1 MKYAESITDL
11 IGNTPV
17 VKLQRVAPEGGAE
30 LFAKMESFNPGGS
43 VKDRIG
49 LAMIEA
55 AERDGL
61 LKPGGTI
68 VEPTSGNTGI
78 GLAMVA
84 AARGY
89 KLILAMPE
97 SMSLERRKILS
108 SLGAKIVLTPK
119 EKGMK
124 GAIAGAEMIMERTP
138 GAFMPQQF
146 DNPANPEVHARTT
159 AREVLD
165 VFGKDLDAFV
175 SGVGT
180 GGTITGAGR
189 VLKKE
194 IPGIIMVAVE
204 PEESP
209 VLSGGEPAPHKIQGI
224 GGGWVPNNY
233 DPAVVDRIMTV
244 NYGEACCF
252 ARRLATEEG
261 ILVGISC
268 GAAAHAAAEL
278 AKELGPGKK
287 VLVLLPD
294 TGERYLSTDLFAEPE
309 CDGPLEIN

>member
-1 MKYAESITDL
+1 MKFAESITDL
-11 IGNTPV
+11 IGGTPV
-17 VKLQRVAPEGGAE
+17 VKLSRVAPEGGAE
-30 LFAKMESFNPGGS
+30 LYAKLECFNPGAS
-43 VKDRIG
+43 VKDRIA
-49 LAMIEA
+49 LSMVEA
-55 AERDGL
+55 AERDGTL
-61 LKPGGTI
+61 QPGGTI

-124 GAIAGAEMIMERTP
+124 GAIAGAEAIMERTP

-146 DNPANPEVHARTT
+146 DNPANPEVHERTT
-159 AREVLD
+159 AREVID
-165 VFGKDLDAFV
+165 VFGTSLDAFV
-175 SGVGT
+175 AGVGT

-189 VLKKE
+189 ALKQE
-194 IPGIIMVAVE
+194 IPGISIVAVE
-204 PEESP
+204 PTESP
-209 VLSGGEPAPHKIQGI
+209 VLSGGEPAPHMIQGI
-224 GGGWVPNNY
+224 GGGFVPDIY
-233 DPAVVDRIMTV
+233 DPSVVDRVMTAS
-244 NYGEACCF
+244 YGQAVTF

-268 GAAAHAAAEL
+268 GAAAHSAAEL
-278 AKELGPGKK
+278 AREMGPGKN

-294 TGERYLSTDLFAEPE
+294 TGERYLSTELFPEPE
-309 CDGPLEIN
+309 CEGP

>member
-11 IGNTPV
+11 IGGTPV

-30 LFAKMESFNPGGS
+30 LFAKLESFNPGGS

-49 LAMIEA
+49 LSMIEA
-55 AERDGL
+55 AEKDGKL
-61 LKPGGTI
+61 QPGGTI

-108 SLGAKIVLTPK
+108 SLGAKIVLTSK

-124 GAIAGAEMIMERTP
+124 GAIAGAEAIMEKTP

-159 AREVLD
+159 AREVID
-165 VFGKDLDAFV
+165 VFGTGLDAFV
-175 SGVGT
+175 AGVGT

-189 VLKKE
+189 TLKKE
-194 IPGIIMVAVE
+194 IPGITIAAVE

-224 GGGWVPNNY
+224 GGGFVPNIY
-233 DPAVVDRIMTV
+233 DPEAVDRILTA
-244 NYGEACCF
+244 NYEQSVFF

-278 AKELGPGKK
+278 AKEMGPGKK

-294 TGERYLSTDLFAEPE
+294 TGERYLSTELFEEPE
-309 CDGPLEIN
+309 CEGP

>member
-1 MKYAESITDL
+1 MTYAQSITEL
-11 IGNTPV
+11 IGGTPV
-17 VKLQRVAPEGGAE
+17 VKLRRVAPAGGAE
-30 LFAKMESFNPGGS
+30 LFAKLESFNPGGS

-49 LAMIEA
+49 LSMIEA
-55 AERDGL
+55 AERDGR

-97 SMSLERRKILS
+97 SMSIERRKILS
-108 SLGAKIVLTPK
+108 TLGAKIVLTPAAR
-119 EKGMK
+119 GMK
-124 GAIAGAEMIMERTP
+124 GAVAGAEKILEKTP

-146 DNPANPEVHARTT
+146 DNPANPEIHARTT
-159 AREVLD
+159 AREVLN
-165 VFGKDLDAFV
+165 VFGTGLDAFV

-180 GGTITGAGR
+180 GGTITGASR
-189 VLKKE
+189 VLKEE
-194 IPGIIMVAVE
+194 IPGIITAAVE

-209 VLSGGEPAPHKIQGI
+209 VLSGGDPAPHKIQGI
-224 GGGWVPNNY
+224 GGGWVPTNY
-233 DPAVVDRIMTV
+233 DATVVDRVLTV
-244 NYGEACCF
+244 NYGEACDF
-252 ARRLATEEG
+252 ARRLAAEEG
-261 ILVGISC
+261 ILCGISC

-294 TGERYLSTDLFAEPE
+294 TGERYLSTELFAEPE
-309 CDGPLEIN
+309 CEFMELD

>member
-11 IGNTPV
+11 IGGTPV

-30 LFAKMESFNPGGS
+30 LFAKLESFNPGGS
-43 VKDRIG
+43 IKDRIG

-55 AERDGL
+55 AEKDGR

-108 SLGAKIVLTPK
+108 TFGARIVLTPAA
-119 EKGMK
+119 KGMK
-124 GAIAGAEMIMERTP
+124 GAVAGAEMILEKTP

-146 DNPANPEVHARTT
+146 DNPANPEVHSRTT
-159 AREVLD
+159 AREVID
-165 VFGKDLDAFV
+165 VFGTDLHAFV
-175 SGVGT
+175 AGVGT

-194 IPGIIMVAVE
+194 VPGIITVAVE
-204 PEESP
+204 PTESP
-209 VLSGGEPAPHKIQGI
+209 VLSGGEPGPHKIQGI
-224 GGGWVPNNY
+224 GGGWVPNIY
-233 DPAVVDRIMTV
+233 EPEMVDRILTV

-252 ARRLATEEG
+252 ARRLATDEG

-268 GAAAHAAAEL
+268 GAAAHAAAEI
-278 AKELGPGKK
+278 AKEMGPDKK
-287 VLVLLPD
+287 VLVILPD
-294 TGERYLSTDLFAEPE
+294 TGERYLSTELFAEPQ
-309 CDGPLEIN
+309 CDVI